1 MQAPIGEII
10 IDQFELEDLLRA
22 SAEMLGK
29 GSLGTVYKAVL
40 DDGCTVAVKR
50 LKDANPCVR
59 KEFEQYMDVIGKLK
73 HPNIVRFRAYYYAKE
88 EKLLVYDY
96 LPNGSLHCLLHG
108 WYLLYLQPYNH
119 SWLLFFLSL
128 TLDLDLDL
136 VNAIR
141 KPRTRKNSLGLDY
154 QDQLGVRGCS
164 RPCSSSR
171 RVCRIQNTSW
181 ECQIFQYTA

>member
-40 DDGCTVAVKR
+40 D
-50 LKDANPCVR
+50 
-59 KEFEQYMDVIGKLK
+59 
-73 HPNIVRFRAYYYAKE
+73 H
-88 EKLLVYDY
+88 
-96 LPNGSLHCLLHG
+96 GS
-108 WYLLYLQPYNH
+108 
-119 SWLLFFLSL
+119 FFFSL

-171 RVCRIQNTSW
+171 RAYAASKIPHGNVKSSNILLDKNGVACISDFGLALLLNPVHATAQNIRLILAVRESLKM
-181 ECQIFQYTA
+181 ERVMAYSGFLISQH